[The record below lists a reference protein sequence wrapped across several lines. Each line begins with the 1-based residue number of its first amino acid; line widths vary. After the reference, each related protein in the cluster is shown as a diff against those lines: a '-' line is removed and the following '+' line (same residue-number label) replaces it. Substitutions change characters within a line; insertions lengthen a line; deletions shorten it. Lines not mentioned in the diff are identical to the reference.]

1 MAASR
6 ADIMEVQL
14 GRELLEALLSR
25 ANSHL
30 TYLFMDEIDPEAL
43 GLRDYRKVVK
53 EPMWLNKMIEKFSDG
68 TYHNI
73 REFVCDFRLMLL
85 NCYRYNGVSSR
96 IGRLAEKLELLFEQ
110 KLQLM
115 SPEIRSKTSIQATLG
130 NGTAEDEL
138 ADSNLPRR
146 RSSSRL
152 FLSGDSRQLT
162 PMRAIAEE
170 LEHALQPDGS
180 GVTGT
185 LLTGLSD
192 SSKYSFGTN
201 AVPSGT
207 LATAMNSEDR
217 AAILV
222 ARLSQW
228 RIRRQE
234 EAFLNSWDTWWKDNH
249 GVEIMDTLDHTPEL
263 LEIYQFLWLTDPFL
277 GITDS
282 LALCTASG
290 VSGTFWNDAT
300 GTSSTRSLCLY
311 DLELGLSV
319 APRASQLLAVC
330 MSHLLATPKERGQIV
345 AVLSSTFTNGAT
357 PGDSTHT
364 DSQNRRQRTS
374 DRNRT
379 ASLAPL
385 EYDVWE
391 RRLSALVS
399 SWYRAFWD
407 KGKGRVLWAVRR
419 LGLHPD
425 FFRRCGSRSSPLESR
440 RFHELPPYIRIQL
453 FHALCENVL
462 RTFDNLR
469 VSLDR
474 DADWEAA
481 RPVPL
486 GNDLFSDFMYVHF
499 PGLLDI
505 EPSTA
510 SRIYRV
516 RRVRRGP
523 VDISGDAKLPSG
535 DLKPEKSDSPTPS
548 LVDDSV
554 AKESVPADCSDLETP
569 SEPPNLSSVAELLS
583 ERVLCRPRRRGQ
595 KQNSSVT
602 KAKNPC
608 PKLKVAM
615 IKHDRMIAESGL
627 PVPGPV
633 VRLPCW
639 LDSSL
644 ARSTCR
650 RWYKIAEELHSSQLT
665 SISGQASKL
674 RKSTPQTW
682 LEKFAS
688 HFNPPRRKKSQG
700 PHQSSAPVP
709 FSTFLRADNSKLKEL
724 VEEDPILNPSPFGLL
739 NGLSRRYLSMQF
751 GRGYYGQNRNKSR
764 RRPTVDAGPDA
775 TQSADTVDE
784 ANEVASSNATSQCDA
799 DEIASCPSDSQSE
812 DESQPL
818 TAANRLV
825 KIEDDTVDERLRLEK
840 SSLKTKDGRR
850 TWVEEGTHDCQKPLS
865 SPPCSPL
872 SNVIQSEQSEENPPH
887 AMHVTREVSNI
898 HLSSE
903 DPIVSTEKESENTN
917 TDANPPTDLSNE
929 DLIKE
934 PDRSLF
940 ALVAR
945 NPTEIQVLISQLR
958 TVLKTARQKP
968 DTVTFEA
975 NSSSQSS
982 NEDSSSDDS
991 DGVSTGPDSK
1001 RRRLDG
1007 SHKMTEN
1014 ESDPVDA
1021 CSQKRSRR
1029 IRRAIRMLKELI
1041 FNLEQLRTLMLG
1053 RPNDWLDAQQLA
1065 RLRLRKDVVALET
1078 KEKSRLLE
1086 LSRQTS
1092 IDEESMTSE
1101 SADARCDLAAER
1113 AERLKRREQ
1122 LRVLGRLED
1131 EFDQSG
1137 NSESLIKQADSV
1149 PLSHAV
1155 PSPSLSSL
1163 PPPDVSRVD
1172 KHGLSKVPAASCTS
1186 VPTTNTPAQSYKVG
1200 TCIPPQFSPQNYP
1213 GYSFSG
1219 TPVSNIT
1226 SQSSSVCFKFNS
1238 LPVIRT
1244 VRPQSNLSPRP
1255 NGVSSPFFPVRFKP
1269 SVTVSQAQQSQVTES
1284 QQVVTPRSPTS
1295 TTPVPRKIYR
1305 VHDTLFTE
1313 DACPV
1318 RIDAGGVLISLPI
1331 DSVPAHHRQV
1341 ARQMIARYKH
1351 FVQGSGLN
1359 SVPQPVAPSAK
1370 RVSVTTGEPDAT

>member
-1 MAASR
+1 MFHVTVPSPCLPISR
-6 ADIMEVQL
+6 
-14 GRELLEALLSR
+14 
-25 ANSHL
+25 
-30 TYLFMDEIDPEAL
+30 
-43 GLRDYRKVVK
+43 
-53 EPMWLNKMIEKFSDG
+53 
-68 TYHNI
+68 
-73 REFVCDFRLMLL
+73 
-85 NCYRYNGVSSR
+85 
-96 IGRLAEKLELLFEQ
+96 
-110 KLQLM
+110 
-115 SPEIRSKTSIQATLG
+115 EIRSKTSIQATLG
-130 NGTAEDEL
+130 TGTAEDEL
-138 ADSNLPRR
+138 ADYNLPRR

-192 SSKYSFGTN
+192 SSKYSVGPN
-201 AVPSGT
+201 AFSSGA

-234 EAFLNSWDTWWKDNH
+234 EAFLSSWDTWWKDNH

-282 LALCTASG
+282 LALCTAPIG
-290 VSGTFWNDAT
+290 AGAFWNDAT
-300 GTSSTRSLCLY
+300 SAPNTRSLCLY

-345 AVLSSTFTNGAT
+345 AVLSSTFTNGAVS
-357 PGDSTHT
+357 GDSTQL
-364 DSQNRRQRTS
+364 DNQNRRQRTN
-374 DRNRT
+374 DRSRT

-440 RFHELPPYIRIQL
+440 RFHELPPYTRVQL
-453 FHALCENVL
+453 IHALCENVL

-486 GNDLFSDFMYVHF
+486 GSDLFSDVMYVHF

-523 VDISGDAKLPSG
+523 VNISGDAELSSG
-535 DLKPEKSDSPTPS
+535 VVKPGKSDSPTPS
-548 LVDDSV
+548 LVDDSF
-554 AKESVPADCSDLETP
+554 AKETVPADCSDLETP
-569 SEPPNLSSVAELLS
+569 SEPSNLSSVAELLS
-583 ERVLCRPRRRGQ
+583 EKVLCRPRRRGQ
-595 KQNSSVT
+595 KRNPSAT
-602 KAKNPC
+602 KAKTPC

-615 IKHDRMIAESGL
+615 IKHDRVIAEFGL

-633 VRLPCW
+633 MRLPCW

-665 SISGQASKL
+665 SVSGQVPKL

-688 HFNPPRRKKSQG
+688 HFNPSRRKKSQG
-700 PHQSSAPVP
+700 PHQSSAPMP
-709 FSTFLRADNSKLKEL
+709 FSTFLRADSNKLKEL

-739 NGLSRRYLSMQF
+739 NGLSRRYLSMQI
-751 GRGYYGQNRNKSR
+751 GRGYYGPTRNKSR
-764 RRPTVDAGPDA
+764 RRSTFDAGPDA
-775 TQSADTVDE
+775 TQSADATDE
-784 ANEVASSNATSQCDA
+784 VNEAASSNATSQCDA

-818 TAANRLV
+818 TAADRLV
-825 KIEDDTVDERLRLEK
+825 KVEDDAVDEGLKCEK
-840 SSLKTKDGRR
+840 SSLNTEDGRR
-850 TWVEEGTHDCQKPLS
+850 AWLEEATHDCQKPPP

-872 SNVIQSEQSEENPPH
+872 SNVLQLEKSAENPSHTLPINKEH
-887 AMHVTREVSNI
+887 SSI
-898 HLSSE
+898 PLSE
-903 DPIVSTEKESENTN
+903 DPVVSTEKESENKK
-917 TDANPPTDLSNE
+917 TDANPSTDRPEE

-945 NPTEIQVLISQLR
+945 NPTEIQMLISHLR
-958 TVLKTARQKP
+958 TVLKTARRKP

-975 NSSSQSS
+975 NSLSQSS
-982 NEDSSSDDS
+982 NEDSSSDDC
-991 DGVSTGPDSK
+991 DGFSTGPDCK

-1007 SHKMTEN
+1007 PHKIPGN

-1021 CSQKRSRR
+1021 SSKKQIRR
-1029 IRRAIRMLKELI
+1029 IRLAIQMLEELI
-1041 FNLEQLRTLMLG
+1041 FNLEQLHTLMLG
-1053 RPNDWLDAQQLA
+1053 RPNEWFDAQQLA

-1078 KEKSRLLE
+1078 KEKSRSRE

-1092 IDEESMTSE
+1092 IDRE
-1101 SADARCDLAAER
+1101 SAISEPTDARCDLAAER

-1122 LRVLGRLED
+1122 LRVLGRSED

-1137 NSESLIKQADSV
+1137 KSESLIKQTDSV
-1149 PLSHAV
+1149 PLSHA
-1155 PSPSLSSL
+1155 PPPPSLSSRS
-1163 PPPDVSRVD
+1163 PPDVSRVD
-1172 KHGLSKVPAASCTS
+1172 KLGLSNVPASSCTS
-1186 VPTTNTPAQSYKVG
+1186 MPTTNTSTQSYKVG
-1200 TCIPPQFSPQNYP
+1200 TCTLPQFPPQNYP
-1213 GYSFSG
+1213 RYSFAGS
-1219 TPVSNIT
+1219 PVSNTI
-1226 SQSSSVCFKFNS
+1226 SQSSSGCFKFNP

-1255 NGVSSPFFPVRFKP
+1255 NGVSSPFFSARFKP
-1269 SVTVSQAQQSQVTES
+1269 SIAVSQSQLSPATVSQQVT
-1284 QQVVTPRSPTS
+1284 TPRSPTS

-1318 RIDAGGVLISLPI
+1318 RIDAGGVLIALPI

-1351 FVQGSGLN
+1351 FVQGPGLN
-1359 SVPQPVAPSAK
+1359 NASQSVAPSAK